1 MATKGAV
8 LSCVNTS
15 CIGLKAGER
24 DERVDTGLEGAA
36 GTEEEDVAAEAA
48 TPEEAAGATTAL
60 GTVPRAECV
69 TAAAVDG
76 VGRSGV
82 EDCADTLGRFACG
95 GGAPTAGVGCFGAC
109 FGVEAAG
116 VPFPRWIDIIL

>member
-24 DERVDTGLEGAA
+24 DERVDTGLEGTAE
-36 GTEEEDVAAEAA
+36 GTEEEDTAAEA
-48 TPEEAAGATTAL
+48 EEAAGAATAL

-69 TAAAVDG
+69 TAAAVAG
-76 VGRSGV
+76 VGSSGV
-82 EDCADTLGRFACG
+82 ED
-95 GGAPTAGVGCFGAC
+95 
-109 FGVEAAG
+109 
-116 VPFPRWIDIIL
+116 